1 MPQSGIRQF
10 LIRTCLGLVALTATV
25 SAQGP
30 FVGQL
35 PDAEAGVQY
44 EYSLLPDLNDIP
56 FIKDLLS
63 TNNATFTGSGTGDVP
78 GLTITGG
85 TRVSGVPTRPGSYQ
99 IQLVLIFTYAVDRET
114 RTFRGVFNSSLLV
127 RSPASTGLTIEGG
140 TRSFDFIE
148 GDAIPQTRTIRV
160 TNRGQLTRVV
170 AATVTSQ
177 PRGWLTAG
185 STTSVAPYST
195 AAIPVTANPAGVRAG
210 VYTGSVDITASGGA
224 ERFTVLVILT
234 VAPAGPAISVSQTG
248 LTFEVQQGSTARL
261 SQSFQVTGSSRTP
274 IPFSNIASVLGA
286 GSWLRVSPAEGNA
299 TATAPSNVTVS
310 IVPDGLNPGAYYGQI
325 EVRAS
330 AANNSPRTVN
340 VVLNVVPAAI
350 TVAPLVS
357 PSAVVLVQRPGAPVA
372 SQTVAITNVSRST
385 VPVSV
390 GVAFEG
396 NVAGWMSASLA
407 SPSVRP
413 GETGGIVVSRVASV
427 RLSPGIYRAD
437 MAVGL
442 GDTQRRVIV
451 LMVIP
456 PVPGNNAAGANFSA
470 AVSPRLDGCTP
481 TKLVPVF
488 KTLGSAF
495 TVLAGWPSALEMLVV
510 DDCGDPLLA
519 GSTVVSFSDGTAP
532 LVLSATGA
540 GSWGGTWQPK
550 QAIANLVLTATATS
564 AGTPQL
570 TGAAQIG
577 GSTTANP
584 NAPPVIDSGGIV
596 SAAASLPGSPLAPGG
611 FISIYGAA
619 LATGLNV
626 AQTLPFPT
634 DLAGTQAF
642 LGGKRLPMHFAA
654 DGQVNAIVPF
664 DVPLNT
670 PQLMIVRRGSALST
684 PEQVVVAQAQPA
696 VFATQTNEGRVT
708 LVDGSVVSATNPAT
722 AGGAL
727 IIYCTGLGPVSE
739 SVPAGTPAPTNRLV
753 TTTNPVTVTV
763 GGRAAQVLFAGLAPS
778 FAGLYQVNVLVP
790 AGVTPGAA
798 VDLVLTVAGRS
809 SNPVTVAV
817 K

>member
-1 MPQSGIRQF
+1 MPQSGIQQF
-10 LIRTCLGLVALTATV
+10 LIRTCLGLAALTSTL

-56 FIKDLLS
+56 FIKDLL
-63 TNNATFTGSGTGDVP
+63 TTFNATFTGSGTGDVP

-85 TRVSGVPTRPGSYQ
+85 TRVSGVPTRAGSYQ
-99 IQLVLIFTYAVDRET
+99 IQLVLIFTYIVDKET
-114 RTFRGVFNSSLLV
+114 RTFRGVFNTSLVV
-127 RSPASTGLTIEGG
+127 RGPTSTGLTIEAG
-140 TRSFDFIE
+140 TRLFDFIE
-148 GDAIPQTRTIRV
+148 GDTIPQTRTIRL

-170 AATVTSQ
+170 SATVTSQ

-195 AAIPVTANPAGVRAG
+195 AAIPVTANPAGLRAG
-210 VYTGSVDITASGGA
+210 VYTGSIDMTASGGT
-224 ERFTVLVILT
+224 ERFAVLVILT

-248 LTFEVQQGSTARL
+248 LTFEVQQGSSARL

-286 GSWLRVSPAEGNA
+286 GSWLRVSPVEGNA
-299 TATAPSNVTVS
+299 TAATPGNVTAS

-325 EVRAS
+325 EVRAN

-340 VVLNVVPAAI
+340 VVLNVLPAAT
-350 TVAPLVS
+350 TVAPLVT
-357 PSAVVLVQRPGAPVA
+357 PSAVVLVQRPGAAVA
-372 SQTVAITNVSRST
+372 SQSIAITNVTRGT

-396 NVAGWMSASLA
+396 NIGGWMSAAA
-407 SPSVRP
+407 SPSVGP
-413 GETGGIVVSRVASV
+413 GDTGGIVVSRVASV
-427 RLSPGIYRAD
+427 RLPPGVYRAD

-442 GDTQRRVIV
+442 GDTQRRVAVV
-451 LMVIP
+451 LVIP
-456 PVPGNNAAGANFSA
+456 QVPGNNAAATNFSA
-470 AVSPRLDGCTP
+470 GVSPRLDGCAP

-495 TVLAGWPSALEMLVV
+495 SVVAGWPSALEMLVV
-510 DDCGDPLLA
+510 DDCGEPLLA
-519 GSTVVSFSDGTAP
+519 GSTVVSFSDGSAP
-532 LVLSATGA
+532 VVLSATGA
-540 GSWGGTWQPK
+540 GSWSGTWQPK
-550 QAIANLVLTATATS
+550 QAIANMVLTATATS

-577 GSTTANP
+577 GSTTANTS
-584 NAPPVIDSGGIV
+584 APPVIDTGGVV
-596 SAAASLPGSPLAPGG
+596 SAAAALPGSPLAPGG

-654 DGQVNAIVPF
+654 SGQVNAIVPF
-664 DVPLNT
+664 DAPLNT
-670 PQLMIVRRGSALST
+670 PQLMVVRRGNTLST

-727 IIYCTGLGPVSE
+727 IIYCTGLGPLSE
-739 SVPAGTPAPTNRLV
+739 DVPAGTPAPTNRLV

-763 GGRAAQVLFAGLAPS
+763 GGRAAQVLFAGLAPG
-778 FAGLYQVNVLVP
+778 FAGLYQVNVIVP

-798 VDLVLTVAGRS
+798 VDLVLTVAGRGS
-809 SNPVTVAV
+809 SPVTVAI

>member
-1 MPQSGIRQF
+1 MPQSGIRLF
-10 LIRTCLGLVALTATV
+10 LIQTCLGLVALTSTV

-56 FIKDLLS
+56 FTKDLL
-63 TNNATFTGSGTGDVP
+63 TTYNATFTGSGTGDVP

-85 TRVSGVPTRPGSYQ
+85 TRVSGVPTRPGSYL

-127 RSPASTGLTIEGG
+127 RSPTSTALTIEGG
-140 TRSFDFIE
+140 TRSFDFNE
-148 GDAIPQTRTIRV
+148 GDTIPQTRTIRL

-170 AATVTSQ
+170 SATVTSQ

-195 AAIPVTANPAGVRAG
+195 TAIPVTANPAGFRAG
-210 VYTGSVDITASGGA
+210 VYTGSIEVTASGGS

-234 VAPAGPAISVSQTG
+234 VSPAGPAISVSQTG

-286 GSWLRVSPAEGNA
+286 GSWLRVSPSEGNA
-299 TATAPSNVTVS
+299 TSNAPSNVTAS

-330 AANNSPRTVN
+330 AAGNSPRTVN
-340 VVLNVVPAAI
+340 VVLNVVPVAT
-350 TVAPLVS
+350 TVAPLVT

-372 SQTVAITNVSRST
+372 SQTVAVTNVSRST

-396 NVAGWMSASLA
+396 NIAGWMAATA
-407 SPSVRP
+407 SPFARP
-413 GETGGIVVSRVASV
+413 GETATIVVSRVAAV
-427 RLSPGIYRAD
+427 RLLPGVYRAD

-442 GDTQRRVIV
+442 GDAQRRVAVV
-451 LMVIP
+451 LVIP
-456 PVPGNNAAGANFSA
+456 QAPGNNAAGANFNA
-470 AVSPRLDGCTP
+470 AVSPRLEGCTP

-495 TVLAGWPSALEMLVV
+495 SVVAGWPSALEMLVV

-519 GSTVVSFSDGTAP
+519 GSTIVSFSDGTAP

-540 GSWGGTWQPK
+540 GSWSGTWQPK

-564 AGTPQL
+564 AATPQL

-584 NAPPVIDSGGIV
+584 SAPPVIDSGGIV
-596 SAAASLPGSPLAPGG
+596 SAAASSPGSPLAPGG

-670 PQLMIVRRGSALST
+670 PQLMIVRRGNALST